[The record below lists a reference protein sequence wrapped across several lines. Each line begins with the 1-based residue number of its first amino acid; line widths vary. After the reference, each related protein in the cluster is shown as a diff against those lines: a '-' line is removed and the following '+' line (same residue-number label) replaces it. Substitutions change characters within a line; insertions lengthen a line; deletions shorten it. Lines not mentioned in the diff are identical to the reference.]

1 MDARLVRGPNQCL
14 RASFPTPQ
22 HSTNAGRA
30 TSPPCRHAIAALF
43 QPVRNHIQTA
53 IDRRFYRRKY
63 DATRTLT
70 AFGSTLRDEVNF
82 AELKNQV
89 VAVVEETMR
98 PAHISM
104 WLRPPRQPGDRETAS
119 EACMP

>member
-14 RASFPTPQ
+14 RAASFPTPQ

-98 PAHISM
+98 PAHISI

-119 EACMP
+119 